1 MIEKQPARAG
11 AAMWNGT
18 IGTYWVNRQDSFDA
32 VLAPVGDA
40 AIARAGVKSGDRVID
55 VGCGCGTTTI
65 ELARKT
71 GPRGH
76 VLGIDI
82 SKPMLSRAAA
92 RIPPGRSIEFVEAD
106 ATTYAF
112 RAASYDVLFSRV
124 GAMFFPDPV
133 PAFTN
138 MRRALRPGGRISL
151 ACIRTA
157 QENPY
162 LTVPLAA
169 AQKHVPPR
177 PRPGP
182 EDPGL
187 FSFANEERV
196 RRILGAAGFVSIA
209 LEAFDAEL
217 DIAGGRG
224 LDAAVETS
232 IELGPTGS
240 LLVGQPQDTRAAA
253 AASVRETLTPYL
265 RGTGVWLRGSFWIVT
280 ASNP

>member
-1 MIEKQPARAG
+1 MIERAQARAG
-11 AAMWNGT
+11 AANWNGA
-18 IGTYWVNRQDSFDA
+18 IGTYWVNRQDAFDA

-40 AIARAGVKSGDRVID
+40 AIARALVKSGDRVID

-65 ELARKT
+65 ELARRT
-71 GPRGH
+71 GPGGH

-82 SKPMLSRAAA
+82 SKPMLSRAAE
-92 RIPPGRSIEFVEAD
+92 RIPPGQSIEFVEAD

-112 RAASYDVLFSRV
+112 QAASYDVLFSRV
-124 GAMFFPDPV
+124 GIMFFPDPV
-133 PAFTN
+133 RAFTN

-151 ACIRTA
+151 ACIRTP

-177 PRPGP
+177 PKPGP

-217 DIAGGRG
+217 DVAGGG
-224 LDAAVETS
+224 DLDTAVEIS
-232 IELGPTGS
+232 MEFGPTGS
-240 LLVGQPQDTRAAA
+240 LLVGQSQDTLAAA
-253 AASVRETLTPYL
+253 AASIREALTPYR
-265 RGTGVWLRGSFWIVT
+265 RGTGVWLGGGLWIVT
-280 ASNP
+280 AGNP